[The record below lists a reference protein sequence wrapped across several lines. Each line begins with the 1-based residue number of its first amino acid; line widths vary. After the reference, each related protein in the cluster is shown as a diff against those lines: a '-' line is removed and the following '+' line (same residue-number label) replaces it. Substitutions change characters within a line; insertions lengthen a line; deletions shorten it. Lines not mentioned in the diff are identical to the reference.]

1 MDIFDILKEFI
12 NNPGLEHLAA
22 DIIRNMD
29 VDKAMETM
37 FKSNLLSDEER
48 KSLEKRPNCYVR
60 KE

>member
-37 FKSNLLSDEER
+37 FKSKL
-48 KSLEKRPNCYVR
+48 V
-60 KE
+60 